1 MSLSNYT
8 NREGAV
14 IDDYETQCR
23 GRSRADREW
32 RTVRNCPL
40 LPADRH
46 YSIFLNNRID
56 RYVSTGAAGLS
67 PATSVQ
73 FRVRCHT
80 AGGWSPFSQCSDFG
94 WTSRSDWFGRSVH
107 PRIPRRLDDELIA
120 AGRKKGGIYI
130 ILDMM
135 KGNIDKIELQ
145 LKGLSILSGHV
156 TIGTLKMRIV
166 ENLVAYYAALY

>member
-1 MSLSNYT
+1 M
-8 NREGAV
+8 
-14 IDDYETQCR
+14 
-23 GRSRADREW
+23 RASSFYR
-32 RTVRNCPL
+32 
-40 LPADRH
+40 
-46 YSIFLNNRID
+46 
-56 RYVSTGAAGLS
+56 
-67 PATSVQ
+67 
-73 FRVRCHT
+73 
-80 AGGWSPFSQCSDFG
+80 
-94 WTSRSDWFGRSVH
+94 VH

-166 ENLVAYYAALY
+166 ENLVAYYDALY